1 MNPFSSTTS
10 HAPHQHVHT
19 LIIGGGQAGLS
30 MSYVLKQQGVDHLI
44 LERHRLG
51 WAWRE
56 QRWDNFC
63 LVTPNWQCRLPGFS
77 YCDNQGPDPDGFM
90 VKDQIINYLESYA
103 AHFSPP
109 IREGINV
116 TGVKRSADNQPGRFC
131 VTTSEG
137 EFTAEQVVIAVGN
150 YHRERFPALSE
161 QLPSRI
167 HQLHSAQ
174 YRNAQSL
181 PEGEVLVVGSA
192 QSGAQIAEDLHLS
205 GRKVHL
211 CVGNA
216 PRVAR
221 FYRGRDV
228 VAWLDDM
235 GHYQL
240 NVDNHPLGEE
250 ARQKTNHYVTGRDG
264 GRDIDL
270 RAFARDGMKL
280 HGRLHSYHPQNPQEA
295 NHLSN
300 HGDGYLQMDDRLAQ
314 YLNAADATSEKI
326 KDSIDGWI
334 ADQGIEAPTEARY
347 VPVWQPE
354 ESDNRL
360 DLSSI
365 AVIIWAVGFHTD
377 FSWIDL
383 PAFNARGY
391 PIHRRGVSEIDGLYF
406 LGLPWLWTWGSGR
419 FEGVGQDAQYV
430 GENMRVREYG
440 QKPQRE
446 GVRVS

>member
-1 MNPFSSTTS
+1 MKDKQI
-10 HAPHQHVHT
+10 HATATQSQHVHT

-30 MSYVLKQQGVDHLI
+30 MSYVLKQRGVEHLI

-56 QRWDNFC
+56 QRWDTFC
-63 LVTPNWQCRLPGFS
+63 LVTPNWQCRLPG
-77 YCDNQGPDPDGFM
+77 YHYAGNDPEGFM
-90 VKDQIINYLESYA
+90 LKQQIVDYLESYA

-109 IREGINV
+109 IRAGVNV
-116 TGVKRSADNQPGRFC
+116 SAITRSDPASQQGRFC

-137 EFTAEQVVIAVGN
+137 QFTAEQVVVAVGN
-150 YHRERFPALSE
+150 YHRERFPAIAS
-161 QLPSRI
+161 QLPARI
-167 HQLHSAQ
+167 TQLHSAQ
-174 YRNAQSL
+174 YRNAESL
-181 PEGEVLVVGSA
+181 PQGEVLVVGSA
-192 QSGAQIAEDLHLS
+192 QSGAQIAEDLHLA

-270 RAFARDGMKL
+270 RAFAREGMQL
-280 HGRLHSYHPQNPQEA
+280 HGRLQSYQPDA
-295 NHLSN
+295 NGNGELV
-300 HGDGYLQMDDRLAQ
+300 MDDRLEK

-326 KDSIDGWI
+326 KDSIDTWI
-334 ADQGIEAPTEARY
+334 AEQGISAPVEARY
-347 VPVWQPE
+347 QPVWQPS

-360 DLSSI
+360 DLSKI
-365 AVIIWAVGFHTD
+365 AAIVWAVGFHTD

-383 PAFNARGY
+383 PAFNSRGY
-391 PIHRRGVSEIDGLYF
+391 PVHRRGVCEIEGLYF

-419 FEGVGQDAQYV
+419 FEGVGQDAIYL
-430 GENMRVREYG
+430 GEQMLAAGLLPTTEAITLERDENALR
-440 QKPQRE
+440 
-446 GVRVS
+446 

>member
-1 MNPFSSTTS
+1 MNTHSQLAGEAKP
-10 HAPHQHVHT
+10 QHVHT

-30 MSYVLKQQGVDHLI
+30 MSYVLKQQGVEHLI

-56 QRWDNFC
+56 QRWDSFC
-63 LVTPNWQCRLPGFS
+63 LVTPNWQCRLPGFGYTDS
-77 YCDNQGPDPDGFM
+77 ESFAGKDPEGFM
-90 VKDQIINYLESYA
+90 VKEEIVDYLERYA

-109 IREGINV
+109 LREGVEV
-116 TGVKRSADNQPGRFC
+116 TGVDYCRADQAGRFC
-131 VTTSEG
+131 VNTRQG
-137 EFTAEQVVIAVGN
+137 EFTAEQVVVAVGN
-150 YHRERFPALSE
+150 YHRERFPPLSA
-161 QLPSRI
+161 QLPPRI

-174 YRNAQSL
+174 YRNAGSL
-181 PEGEVLVVGSA
+181 PEGDVLVVGSA

-270 RAFARDGMKL
+270 RAFALEGMQL
-280 HGRLHSYHPQNPQEA
+280 HGRLQSYQPQTT
-295 NHLSN
+295 
-300 HGDGYLQMDDRLAQ
+300 GDGYLQLDGELEK
-314 YLNAADATSEKI
+314 YLNAADATAEKI
-326 KDSIDGWI
+326 KDSIDVWI
-334 ADQGIEAPTEARY
+334 AEQGIDAPEESRY
-347 VPVWQPE
+347 VPVWRPPIT
-354 ESDNRL
+354 DNRL
-360 DLSSI
+360 SLDNI

-377 FSWIDL
+377 FSWINL

-391 PIHRRGVSEIDGLYF
+391 PVHRRGVSCVEGLYF

-419 FEGVGQDAQYV
+419 FEGVGHDAV
-430 GENMRVREYG
+430 HLGEQMAARSG
-440 QKPQRE
+440 KE
-446 GVRVS
+446 GKQEALDSEINAFR

>member
-1 MNPFSSTTS
+1 MKDNQIPTAAKQS
-10 HAPHQHVHT
+10 QHVHT

-30 MSYVLKQQGVDHLI
+30 MSYVLKQQGVEHLI

-56 QRWDNFC
+56 QRWDTFC
-63 LVTPNWQCRLPGFS
+63 LVTPNWQCRLPGFH
-77 YCDNQGPDPDGFM
+77 YAGKDPEGFM
-90 VKDQIINYLESYA
+90 VKSQIVDYLESYA

-109 IREGINV
+109 IREGVNV
-116 TGVKRSADNQPGRFC
+116 IGISRSNPSSQNGRFC

-137 EFTAEQVVIAVGN
+137 EFTAEQVVVAVGN
-150 YHRERFPALSE
+150 YHRERFPAISS
-161 QLPSRI
+161 QLPARI
-167 HQLHSAQ
+167 TQLHSAQ
-174 YRNAQSL
+174 YRNAESL

-192 QSGAQIAEDLHLS
+192 QSGAQIAEDLHLA

-240 NVDNHPLGEE
+240 NVDNHPLGED

-270 RAFARDGMKL
+270 RAFARQGMQL
-280 HGRLHSYHPQNPQEA
+280 HGRMQSYQAEEN
-295 NHLSN
+295 
-300 HGDGYLQMDDRLAQ
+300 GDGWLVMDDGLTK
-314 YLNAADATSEKI
+314 YLDAADATSEKI
-326 KDSIDGWI
+326 KDSIDAWI
-334 ADQGIEAPTEARY
+334 AEQGISAPIEARY
-347 VPVWQPE
+347 VPVWQPS

-360 DLSSI
+360 DLSKISAI
-365 AVIIWAVGFHTD
+365 VWAVGFHTD
-377 FSWIDL
+377 FSWIDV
-383 PAFNARGY
+383 PAFNHRGY
-391 PIHRRGVSEIDGLYF
+391 PIHRRGVCDIAGLYF

-419 FEGVGQDAQYV
+419 FEGVGQDAIYL
-430 GENMRVREYG
+430 GEQMLAAGFFG
-440 QKPQRE
+440 QVAAMGGMENAFR
-446 GVRVS
+446 